1 LAFLADRLTVAL
13 RDRGVRHD
21 LIDSVFSLGS
31 EDDLVRLV
39 ARVDAL
45 QAFLKTADGEN
56 LLAGYRRAVN
66 ILRIEEKKDGRSRDG
81 EPDPAL
87 LAAPE
92 EVALF
97 REMAEAHELIAAEI
111 AHERFAEAMTAM
123 ARLRGPVDAFFEKV
137 TVNAPEPALRENR
150 LQLLSRLRASL
161 HAVGDFSKIEG

>member
-1 LAFLADRLTVAL
+1 M
-13 RDRGVRHD
+13 
-21 LIDSVFSLGS
+21 
-31 EDDLVRLV
+31 V

-97 REMAEAHELIAAEI
+97 RDMAAAQELIAAEI

-123 ARLRGPVDAFFEKV
+123 ARLG
-137 TVNAPEPALRENR
+137 APSMLLREGNGQR
-150 LQLLSRLRASL
+150 PGTGAARKSLAAFVAPACKPARGRRFLEDRGLVHDAMGLQLRRRHRPRA
-161 HAVGDFSKIEG
+161 APT